1 MNGESSEAALFLQ
14 VFKTN
19 RDRYTIDRK
28 KQNREMTGD
37 DSAYERKGYLG
48 CTAQI
53 LGGKS
58 ET

>member
-1 MNGESSEAALFLQ
+1 MNGESSEAALFLH
-14 VFKTN
+14 VSKSIVTGILL
-19 RDRYTIDRK
+19 TEK
-28 KQNREMTGD
+28 KQNREMTGE
-37 DSAYERKGYLG
+37 DSAYERKGNLG